1 MGLFGRSTP
10 EPEPALPIP
19 RATRTWPKAVP
30 VVKAAPPP
38 PVIQAKPVA
47 AVSAPA
53 PAPVAKAPVLQAR
66 PVPPPPRPVAPVS
79 APAPA
84 PVVKA
89 PAPPPAKTGP
99 APTIVKP
106 AEPPPAAGV
115 REASSV
121 VAAFANWKQ
130 ATAEKTAVAGKTETA
145 PAPAP
150 EGRREDPVMYVY
162 RAAAKQARGEH
173 DAAIEDL
180 TKALAIDPT
189 CTTAW
194 AGRALSLEAKG
205 DLAGAKRDYAK
216 SIEIELRQEIA
227 RLARP
232 L

>member
-10 EPEPALPIP
+10 VPEPVLPIP
-19 RATRTWPKAVP
+19 RETRTWPKAMP
-30 VVKAAPPP
+30 AVKAAPPP
-38 PVIQAKPVA
+38 PPAVLAKPA
-47 AVSAPA
+47 
-53 PAPVAKAPVLQAR
+53 
-66 PVPPPPRPVAPVS
+66 APVS

-84 PVVKA
+84 AVVKA
-89 PAPPPAKTGP
+89 PAPPPAKTVP
-99 APTIVKP
+99 APTIVKPTPPRVAAPEGKP
-106 AEPPPAAGV
+106 AEPPPAAAA

-130 ATAEKTAVAGKTETA
+130 ATAAKTAVAGKTETA
-145 PAPAP
+145 PSDVPP
-150 EGRREDPVMYVY
+150 PKREDPVLYVY
-162 RAAAKQARGEH
+162 RAAAKQARGDH

-180 TKALAIDPT
+180 SKAIEIDPT

-205 DLAGAKRDYAK
+205 DLAGARRDYAK